1 MGIVYS
7 ATDIQLHRRVA
18 LKFAAEDQDPRA
30 RHRLAEEAR
39 AASSLNHPNIA
50 QIYDFG
56 ETADGVPFFVMEL
69 VEGRGLNDVI
79 RSGPMKPD
87 MVVHIAEE
95 VCSALG
101 EAHGKGIVHRDI
113 KPANIFITENGRA
126 KVLDFGIA
134 KRAVIP
140 VAAPAEAEPET
151 TVAAPPVKILP
162 TGFAGTP
169 AYMSPEQAAG
179 QIMDSRSDLFSLG
192 AVLYE
197 CLTGRRPFQG
207 TDTRET
213 IAAIR
218 ILDPDPPSAI
228 NPEVP
233 KSLDR
238 IVLKLLAKKPAD
250 RYQSSEQI
258 LSDLHALQQTQLLPT
273 ELTFKPTRLSRRVL
287 ALSILL
293 VLGLAAGGAWW
304 LRWSNRPYVP
314 KSEALRWYETGLR
327 ALRDGTYRSAAT
339 ALARAANL
347 DDDFLLAH
355 ARLAEAWSEL
365 EYRDEA
371 SKSMLKATPPGFN
384 MNRLSAREALTIEA
398 IRYTVTG
405 DYQKSVEKYQQIVDA
420 SPATDKAW
428 VLFDLGRAQER
439 LNDPTGAL
447 ASYRRSIALDSQNTP
462 AYLRIGQ
469 LLTSQ
474 KKYQEAEAAL
484 KQAGDLYRDA
494 SNVEGANEALQ
505 STALLEIQRGNFEKS
520 ETLLQKALDLAKA
533 NGNQLQQ
540 INALRLLSQVKVS
553 QEQAD
558 AAEKYALQA
567 IELARNSGD
576 ENVTARALMDL
587 AGAQHLKGNLAE
599 AKKYYQQALDIGR
612 RNKATLI
619 EMRALANLG
628 SIRVDLDEYQDAVRD
643 LEQACPL
650 YDAANSHRNS
660 VRARILLA
668 RAWHGLGDYQQAA
681 SYLKQAAA
689 LTQPGPDD
697 GEIALMEADTGAL
710 CNSQGRFREAI
721 GHYEHSYTIDK
732 ATNYRNGIGVALRG
746 KAASFWRLGDYNA
759 AHQQFQEAMAIAKEQ
774 DLKDDTAD
782 ILIEQVKMS
791 LSREDIAEAERLLKE
806 LDGLLPEIT
815 PSHADKDKA
824 LRCLARSRA
833 GARREAAQ
841 GCGEILATYAG
852 QPQSDLEPQ
861 IQLTCAE
868 VALEAGEKAK
878 SEILAAEAQKFY
890 ARNQCPEAAWRA
902 SLLMALSRKD
912 AAPAAKQAKE
922 QLAALERQWSA
933 EDFKKYRS
941 RPDIRR
947 LSEKLSQIKED

>member
-1 MGIVYS
+1 MRFDALVLGKTVSHYRIDGRLGEGGMGIVYS

-553 QEQAD
+553 
-558 AAEKYALQA
+558 
-567 IELARNSGD
+567 
-576 ENVTARALMDL
+576 
-587 AGAQHLKGNLAE
+587 
-599 AKKYYQQALDIGR
+599 
-612 RNKATLI
+612 
-619 EMRALANLG
+619 
-628 SIRVDLDEYQDAVRD
+628 
-643 LEQACPL
+643 
-650 YDAANSHRNS
+650 
-660 VRARILLA
+660 
-668 RAWHGLGDYQQAA
+668 
-681 SYLKQAAA
+681 
-689 LTQPGPDD
+689 
-697 GEIALMEADTGAL
+697 
-710 CNSQGRFREAI
+710 
-721 GHYEHSYTIDK
+721 
-732 ATNYRNGIGVALRG
+732 
-746 KAASFWRLGDYNA
+746 
-759 AHQQFQEAMAIAKEQ
+759 
-774 DLKDDTAD
+774 
-782 ILIEQVKMS
+782 
-791 LSREDIAEAERLLKE
+791 
-806 LDGLLPEIT
+806 
-815 PSHADKDKA
+815 
-824 LRCLARSRA
+824 
-833 GARREAAQ
+833 
-841 GCGEILATYAG
+841 
-852 QPQSDLEPQ
+852 
-861 IQLTCAE
+861 
-868 VALEAGEKAK
+868 
-878 SEILAAEAQKFY
+878 
-890 ARNQCPEAAWRA
+890 
-902 SLLMALSRKD
+902 
-912 AAPAAKQAKE
+912 
-922 QLAALERQWSA
+922 
-933 EDFKKYRS
+933 
-941 RPDIRR
+941 
-947 LSEKLSQIKED
+947 